1 MTKSGYKNILIA
13 LLLLAFTSQSLAAL
27 VMPCQFVSQ
36 TSMTVTMAMD
46 MSDMTEM
53 DHAGMADMDH
63 SGMHHSD
70 QPPTTTSGDC
80 CKTMGHCGSG
90 TCSLVFFGHFFD
102 LSLLSPSSEVN
113 AAYVD
118 VIPERLAS
126 SLFKPPIFR

>member
-1 MTKSGYKNILIA
+1 MTQARYKKILIA
-13 LLLLAFTSQSLAAL
+13 LLLLAFTSQSFAAL
-27 VMPCQFVSQ
+27 VMPCQFASQ
-36 TSMTVTMAMD
+36 TSMTMDMD
-46 MSDMTEM
+46 MSDMAAM

-70 QPPTTTSGDC
+70 QPSTTGAGDC

-90 TCSLVFFGHFFD
+90 TCSWVFFGHFFD
-102 LSLLSPSSEVN
+102 APMFSLSSEVN
-113 AAYVD
+113 AAYAD